1 MLITSK
7 TYLCIKNK
15 IIIKRVFPWVFQVG
29 VQKNQKLLKAG
40 LYLMMCYIAS
50 QQVYVTVYC
59 FYKILASY
67 LAFPTLFWPVVLNQ
81 FYFIWSYI
89 KIKNTTVMIYIVVV
103 FWDFLMFEQIFLS
116 PQMKWRM
123 IMSNKHGI
131 YQLPDELPNN
141 LRLKSYGIRK
151 YQEN

>member
-1 MLITSK
+1 MSISSWCTEKSK
-7 TYLCIKNK
+7 AVKSRFIFDDVLYSFSAGLCHCLLLLQNFSILFGFSHIVLACCIKP
-15 IIIKRVFPWVFQVG
+15 V
-29 VQKNQKLLKAG
+29 L
-40 LYLMMCYIAS
+40 LYLVIH
-50 QQVYVTVYC
+50 
-59 FYKILASY
+59 
-67 LAFPTLFWPVVLNQ
+67 
-81 FYFIWSYI
+81 